1 MMEHLSYSSISMF
14 LIACFSE
21 MLDKGSPFESA
32 EKTLKAC
39 IAILN
44 DLVKN
49 PARILGTGRRGINGR
64 QSVTIHYT
72 TSNKTAIMKPEQSLS
87 CSAMG
92 DITLYP
98 NEMMKP
104 VDVET
109 LYRMLNHLRD
119 LLEEW

>member
-1 MMEHLSYSSISMF
+1 MF
-14 LIACFSE
+14 LIAYFSE

-39 IAILN
+39 IAILS
-44 DLVKN
+44 DLQED
-49 PARILGTGRRGINGR
+49 PSRMLGTARRVIDWRQAVIINF
-64 QSVTIHYT
+64 T
-72 TSNKTAIMKPEQSLS
+72 TSRKSAIARSKQPLS
-87 CSAMG
+87 CSAIG

-104 VDVET
+104 VDVEA